1 MEKIRITLKDNVAE
15 TLLIP
20 LWMRAEESK
29 RSDALFHDEISC
41 KLVNS
46 IDYDFSKFDKD
57 KHSQNGVAIR
67 TAYLD
72 HIVEEY
78 IKRENAP
85 IIILIGC
92 GLDPRVQRIKNN
104 YKAIF
109 YELDLPE
116 VIELRRKILPEAKN
130 EKYLSG
136 SAFSTEWIEF
146 LRKRHPQDNFLFICE
161 GLFMYFEETLVMQCV
176 QNLSHFFPCS
186 NLYFERISTLMCK
199 NSNKQKS
206 VSNTKALFKW
216 GVDDPCTIEKWSS
229 NIKSISTFYY
239 LDKRLKRWG
248 IMGFIMRIIPVLR
261 HSFGIWGFYFTP
273 NN

>member
-1 MEKIRITLKDNVAE
+1 MEKIKITLKDNVAE

-29 RSDALFHDEISC
+29 RSDALFHDKISC
-41 KLVNS
+41 ELVNS
-46 IDYDFSKFDKD
+46 IDYDFSKFGKD

-72 HIVEEY
+72 HIIEQY
-78 IKRENAP
+78 IEKESVP
-85 IIILIGC
+85 IIILVGC

-104 YKAIF
+104 SKAIF

-116 VIELRRKILPEAKN
+116 VIEFRRKVLPETKN

-136 SAFSTEWIEF
+136 SAFSTEWIKF
-146 LRKRHPQDNFLFICE
+146 LREAHPQNHFLFICE
-161 GLFMYFEETLVMQCV
+161 GIFMYFEETLVSRCV
-176 QNLSHFFPCS
+176 QNLSHYFPGS
-186 NLYFERISTLMCK
+186 SLYFERISTLMC
-199 NSNKQKS
+199 NNTNRQKS

-216 GVDDPCTIEKWSS
+216 GVDHPSIVEKWSS
-229 NIKSISTFYY
+229 NIEFISAFYY
-239 LDKRLKRWG
+239 LDKKPERWG
-248 IMGFIMRIIPVLR
+248 IAGFIMRIIPVLR
-261 HSFGIWGFYFTP
+261 HSFGIWGFYFSP